1 MTSSKVSPT
10 KENRGTLSSPIIHAE
25 PILDTVEGADFEN
38 IMKERNRVSANH
50 PAVFF
55 FCFSYCVRLRS
66 FHSSFCGE

>member
-55 FCFSYCVRLRS
+55 LL
-66 FHSSFCGE
+66 